1 MGRRRKN
8 SLMILDEKQANLAK
22 DALRKTEKAKCR
34 TLQKIWLKENK
45 TYLDYKPE
53 VVAGLFY
60 ARLTGELTIK
70 ELADRCG
77 FPQNLKTRDYD
88 VMLNKHPRWAMLTR
102 LEANGESQTVKF
114 NGVEVKMP
122 LGLMTT
128 DKALEDLVRLNLARL
143 LTSPYENTVLQATRL
158 AAQFGFL
165 KPSETA
171 LEGHFVPMLEPQEGE
186 RTETRESYIVSE
198 TSDLENP

>member
-1 MGRRRKN
+1 MGRKRKN
-8 SLMILDEKQANLAK
+8 SLMILDEKQTKLAK
-22 DALRKTEKAKCR
+22 EALRKTEKMKCKAM
-34 TLQKIWLKENK
+34 QKLWLSENK
-45 TYLDYKPE
+45 TYLDFAPE

-77 FPQNLKTRDYD
+77 FPQNLKTKDYEQ
-88 VMLNKHPRWAMLTR
+88 LLQQHPRWAMLTR
-102 LEANGESQTVKF
+102 MEVNGESQSIKF
-114 NGVEVKMP
+114 NGIEVRMP

-143 LTSPYENTVLQATRL
+143 LTSPFENTVLQATRL

-165 KPSETA
+165 KPTITPGA
-171 LEGHFVPMLEPQEGE
+171 CNFVPMLEPLEGE
-186 RTETRESYIVSE
+186 RTETKSSYRVE
-198 TSDLENP
+198 LENPSKT